1 MANKLP
7 NEKELLEQ
15 IHREKIAIP
24 NNLWNIVYSSIEDSV
39 LIIKLIISLYQE
51 QKTDVPI
58 NETRKILT
66 NVQDVSSVFRKI
78 LNPQIIKT
86 EDKGLVKIKSEGG
99 KLHPIIREMVN
110 HYIGNDIQAM
120 NFLIADTI
128 DDKIGLNQAMQEK
141 IMRHIADMEEFLG
154 KLKLSTETVEE
165 RIRTKLTAPLIYLRT
180 LRKKLDVAD
189 RDKIDKCLAS
199 LEEINRMLEKKE
211 CGF

>member
-15 IHREKIAIP
+15 LHQERAAVP
-24 NNLWNIVYSSIEDSV
+24 NDLWNIIYASIEDSV
-39 LIIKLIISLYQE
+39 LVIKLIISFYRE
-51 QKTDVPI
+51 QNKDIPLD
-58 NETRKILT
+58 ETKKILT
-66 NVQDVSSVFRKI
+66 NIQDVSSVFRKI

-86 EDKGLVKIKSEGG
+86 EDKGLVKIKTDGG
-99 KLHPIIREMVN
+99 KLHPIIRDMVN

-128 DDKIGLNQAMQEK
+128 DDKIGLNQAMQDK

-165 RIRTKLTAPLIYLRT
+165 TIRTKLTAPLVYLRG
-180 LRKKLDVAD
+180 LRDSLDVSD

-199 LEEINRMLEKKE
+199 LEEINGILEKKR
-211 CGF
+211 